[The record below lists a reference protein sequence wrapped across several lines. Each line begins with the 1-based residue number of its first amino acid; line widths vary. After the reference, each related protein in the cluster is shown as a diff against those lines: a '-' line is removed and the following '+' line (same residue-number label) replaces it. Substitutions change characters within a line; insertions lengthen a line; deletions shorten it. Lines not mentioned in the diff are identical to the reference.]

1 MEAINEAVKSACRS
15 EELET
20 LVLGVKVKE
29 GEGVTGL
36 GWEQENLNPYSKK
49 NDIQEMSKRDETEAS
64 YFHEN
69 LLSFCENEERT
80 ESL

>member
-20 LVLGVKVKE
+20 LVLE